1 MSLAVLHDV
10 YTELRRVAIAGSV
23 VGPGD
28 FRLKKLIPQLEQLG
42 AKAPVFAKVG
52 EAVKAVVDGKDK
64 ESASALLELATLVNA
79 ILHTQ
84 GETGASGDLAPIETI
99 NLGLT
104 GTQTSA
110 RTLKPVL
117 EAITTTGS
125 GRLELIKDA
134 HERGQFRDLRLV
146 KPAIGALD
154 DPYPEVAE
162 FVAEKVLPLYG
173 KAILPE
179 LRAKFEV
186 KGRAGHPRRLHL
198 MHALDPDGTRE
209 LVKQRWT
216 LVRKK

>member
-146 KPAIGALD
+146 KPAIGAWM
-154 DPYPEVAE
+154 
-162 FVAEKVLPLYG
+162 
-173 KAILPE
+173 I
-179 LRAKFEV
+179 RT
-186 KGRAGHPRRLHL
+186 RRL
-198 MHALDPDGTRE
+198 PSSSRRRSCR
-209 LVKQRWT
+209 LVARRFSRNCGRSLKSKAGPGIRADCT
-216 LVRKK
+216 